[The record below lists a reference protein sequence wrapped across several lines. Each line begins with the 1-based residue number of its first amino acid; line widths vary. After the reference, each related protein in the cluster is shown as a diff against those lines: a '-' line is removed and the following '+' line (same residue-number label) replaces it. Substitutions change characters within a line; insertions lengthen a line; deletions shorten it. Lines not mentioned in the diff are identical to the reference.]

1 MSKLNFNINNEIE
14 IPELVLG
21 YRNKRKL
28 GSINAFD
35 EFSYENYLKQANT
48 ISLKVHK
55 SQCNLWDDIRDNR
68 LIWVKDFN
76 EWFQITVSIDET
88 NDTVKTI
95 TGTALCESELSQI
108 IIVNT
113 EINTEEDIGRDNY
126 KPTVFYNPDDTSAS
140 LLHRL
145 LKKAPHYTIGH
156 VDETLRTM
164 QRTFSISE
172 TTIYDELMGEISEE
186 FGCLFLF
193 DSSTRTI
200 NVYDLMNVCSD
211 CGYRGDYTDKCP
223 ECGSTDISTGYGK
236 DTTILV
242 DSENLAE
249 SIILEGKAD
258 ELKNYFRVCG
268 GDDIIDSY
276 IAACN
281 PSGTNY
287 IYAFSNF
294 DKEDMSDELVQKIEE
309 YQNLLDSKSEEYQN
323 LLQKIFTSIDKQLEL
338 KSTMMPTIEHAE
350 TTAQKELAKIT
361 WDSLTPVA
369 VADENILKNLTVQTA
384 NNAVLAMAKCLVNS
398 TVYKITITSSSF
410 GTNSSGNKIWKGKF
424 KLVNNSDEEDAAEND
439 ADVSCGINADYETY
453 IENKIQKVVDR
464 DDVYLIDM
472 FENKTELSAFKNA
485 LKDYCLERL
494 KSFENAYQ
502 SVIDVLVENKMNDAS
517 AETYNNLYKNYYDKL
532 CAIQAETNVR
542 SGELNAEVANYES
555 LEKKKVELNNEFN
568 LSNFLGDEL
577 FKEFCSYRR
586 EDTYKN
592 DNYISDGLTDTETFK
607 KAKELLSTA
616 EKELVKASTL
626 QYALSSTLF
635 NLLAM
640 KEFSPIVNDF
650 EIGNWI
656 RIRVDDRIFRLRL
669 IYYTIDFIDLQK
681 ITVEFSDVLETAN
694 GLSDIESLMKQT
706 QTMATNFNY
715 VVHQS
720 SQGENVSKK
729 INKIL
734 DEGLNAALTSI
745 KNSDKQE
752 IVIDNHGILGRSY
765 DDIFNDY
772 SPEQFKFINN
782 LLVFTKDNWASA
794 ESALGKISY
803 YDPVTGEDVAD
814 YGLIAKAVIA
824 GFLMGNKIVG
834 GEIYSENY
842 KKNTSGSHMN
852 LSDGSFEFA
861 GGKLNYDGKNLNYSG
876 NVTISNTKD
885 VSASLS
891 QDLGIKD
898 KNGNLLLVTEE
909 KLASEYY
916 TKDDADK
923 KISSSIKQTADSITS
938 TVASSQKIWDTSE
951 LNIVIKHYGFGNPNN
966 VIPTSTSTDGEYY
979 LDQTNG
985 ILYYSSNMYNYWTV
999 ASNIITSG
1007 RLKSINDEF
1016 STSIEQTDKSI
1027 KLIQDGVCEDG
1038 KVNLSS
1044 KISLE
1049 EGDIEFKGR
1058 NFIFES
1064 VNDTTGKQGTF
1075 SVDSSN
1081 LKIGAS
1087 NGVSSIGESYTSILN
1102 NGTLMSINP
1111 KKDIVLTY
1119 IYGYDENGYDDEN
1132 GGSPKMAFRVNN
1144 DAASVSKEMGFTFG
1158 TINNGQ
1164 IWYEI
1169 VGKKDSSIVTHKFNN
1184 AILTG
1189 ISELSAKN
1197 LSVSGTKNR
1206 IVKTETKG
1214 TVALNAFETAEA
1226 YFSDIGSGEI
1236 LDNEQCRINIEP
1248 IFAET
1253 IDLTKPYQVFITNTN
1268 EHPTS
1273 YIEKHEGYFIVHG
1286 ETGATFDWMLTAKQK
1301 DYANIRLER
1310 RN

>member
-1 MSKLNFNINNEIE
+1 MSRLNFNSNNEVSL
-14 IPELVLG
+14 PELVLG
-21 YRNKRKL
+21 LRNYSRL
-28 GSINAFD
+28 GSITGI
-35 EFSYENYLKQANT
+35 ESLSYEYYLSQADS
-48 ISLKVHK
+48 ISFKVHK
-55 SQCNLWDDIRDNR
+55 SCCNLWDDIRDNR

-156 VDETLRTM
+156 VDETLRTL

-172 TTIYDELMGEISEE
+172 TAIYDELMGEISEE

-200 NVYDLMNVCSD
+200 HAYDLLTSCCD

-249 SIILEGKAD
+249 SITLEGKAD

-323 LLQKIFTSIDKQLEL
+323 LLQQMFTSIDKQLEL
-338 KSTMMPTIEHAE
+338 KSTMMPAIERAE
-350 TTAQKELAKIT
+350 TTALDELNKLT
-361 WDSLTPVA
+361 DSALSPVA
-369 VADENILKNLTVQTA
+369 VADKNVLDKLSIHTA
-384 NNAVLAMAKCLVNS
+384 DNAVLSMAKCLINS
-398 TVYKITITSSSF
+398 TVYQISIVTSRF
-410 GTNSSGNKIWKGKF
+410 ETSGISNTQNKLWKGRF
-424 KLVNNSDEEDAAEND
+424 KIVNKNDDTDCAENQ
-439 ADVSCGINADYETY
+439 SEIFCGITADYEQY
-453 IENKIQKVVDR
+453 VQDKIQKTIDR
-464 DDVYLIDM
+464 DDVYLVDM

-542 SGELNAEVANYES
+542 SSELNVEIINYES
-555 LEKKKVELNNEFN
+555 LEKKKAALNNEFN
-568 LSNFLGDEL
+568 LSSFLGDKL
-577 FKEFCSYRR
+577 FREFCSYRR

-607 KAKELLSTA
+607 KAKELLSAA

-626 QYALSSTLF
+626 QYTLSSTLF

-640 KEFSPIVNDF
+640 KEFSPITEDF
-650 EIGNWI
+650 EGGNWI
-656 RIRVDDRIFRLRL
+656 RVRVDDRLFRLRL
-669 IYYTIDFIDLQK
+669 IHYAIDFSNLQSLA
-681 ITVEFSDVLETAN
+681 VEFSNVLETAN
-694 GLSDIESLMKQT
+694 GLSDVQSLLQNVQSMS
-706 QTMATNFNY
+706 TNFNY
-715 VVHQS
+715 IAHQS
-720 SQGENVSKK
+720 AQGNQAARK

-734 DEGLNAALTSI
+734 NEGLNTALTAI
-745 KNSDKQE
+745 RNSDNQE
-752 IVIDNHGILGRSY
+752 IVMDAHGILGRQY
-765 DDIFNDY
+765 DDILGDY
-772 SPEQFKFINN
+772 SGEQFKFINN
-782 LLVFTKDNWASA
+782 LLVFTRDNWKTA
-794 ESALGKISY
+794 ESALGKIAY
-803 YDPVTGEDVAD
+803 RDPVTGEDVAD

-842 KKNTSGSHMN
+842 KKNTSGSHIN

-938 TVASSQKIWDTSE
+938 TVASSQKIWDTSGI
-951 LNIVIKHYGFGNPNN
+951 NIKYYGYGKPDIKPD
-966 VIPTSTSTDGEYY
+966 TSNSTTTIRY
-979 LDQTNG
+979 LDQTTGLVYYYNG
-985 ILYYSSNMYNYWTV
+985 TMWQIDVTV
-999 ASNIITSG
+999 GSAPDFG
-1007 RLKSINDEF
+1007 QLKSFNNKF
-1016 STSIEQTDKSI
+1016 STSIEQTDAFI
-1027 KLIQDGVCEDG
+1027 KLIQDTDG
-1038 KVNLSS
+1038 KPDLSS
-1044 KISLE
+1044 RISLE
-1049 EGDIEFKGR
+1049 KGDIKIEGNR
-1058 NFIFES
+1058 
-1064 VNDTTGKQGTF
+1064 F
-1075 SVDSSN
+1075 SVHSDN
-1081 LKIGAS
+1081 FQLTN
-1087 NGVSSIGESYTSILN
+1087 NGILSSIGKAYSTILN
-1102 NGTLMSINP
+1102 NGEIAIENKENIPISH
-1111 KKDIVLTY
+1111 
-1119 IYGYDENGYDDEN
+1119 IYGYELDNGH
-1132 GGSPKMAFRVNN
+1132 PTMAFRVDN
-1144 DAASVSKEMGFTFG
+1144 DSAKAGKKIGFTFG
-1158 TINNGQ
+1158 STGSSKSGA
-1164 IWYEI
+1164 IWYTITSANESDNSNSIATHYYHNGNLTDIDNLDAKEI
-1169 VGKKDSSIVTHKFNN
+1169 Q
-1184 AILTG
+1184 
-1189 ISELSAKN
+1189 
-1197 LSVSGTKNR
+1197 VSGTLNAGNLKVTGEKSR
-1206 IVKTETKG
+1206 IVKTDSYG
-1214 TVALNAFETAEA
+1214 TVALNTFETPEA
-1226 YFSDIGSGEI
+1226 YFSDIGSGI
-1236 LDNEQCRINIEP
+1236 ISNGICKIDIEP

-1273 YIEKHEGYFIVHG
+1273 YVEKHEGYFIVHG
-1286 ETGATFDWMLTAKQK
+1286 ETGAAFDWMLTAKQK
-1301 DYANIRLER
+1301 DYADIRLKTIQ
-1310 RN
+1310 